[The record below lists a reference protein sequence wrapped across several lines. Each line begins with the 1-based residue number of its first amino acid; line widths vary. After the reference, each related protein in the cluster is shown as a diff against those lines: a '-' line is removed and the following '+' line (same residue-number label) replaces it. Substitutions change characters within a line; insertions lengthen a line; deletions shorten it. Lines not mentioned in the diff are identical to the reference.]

1 MFLLLEK
8 KFKGGEKRMRRIRKT
23 YSLSKENALSTARQ
37 LRLNK
42 RIDKVVVQ
50 KTKSGGNHP
59 YKYTIYGYSK

>member
-1 MFLLLEK
+1 
-8 KFKGGEKRMRRIRKT
+8 MRRIRKT